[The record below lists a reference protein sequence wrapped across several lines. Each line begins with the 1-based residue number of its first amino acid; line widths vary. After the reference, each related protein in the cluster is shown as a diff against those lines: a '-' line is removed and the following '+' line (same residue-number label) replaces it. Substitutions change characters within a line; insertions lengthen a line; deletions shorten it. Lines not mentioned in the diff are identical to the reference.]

1 VIHTAEV
8 GCGIAAHRAHPGLH
22 FHANAAMALN
32 LIEEGR
38 KAGVERF
45 IYVGT
50 ADAYPGDAPVPMKES
65 DLWAG
70 LPDASHASYGVAKRI
85 AAIMLEAYRAEYG
98 MGGAY
103 LLMTN
108 IYGPGADFD
117 PESSQVVAAM
127 IRRFVEAERSGAEHA
142 TCWGSGQATRDFLY
156 VDDAARAIVAAADA
170 YDSPVPL
177 NIGSGTEVPIR
188 ELAELTA
195 AAAGY
200 EGRIVWD
207 TPGPDGIARR
217 SLDVTRAGDL
227 LGFKPEV
234 SLAEGLERTVGW
246 WRERA

>member
-1 VIHTAEV
+1 
-8 GCGIAAHRAHPGLH
+8 
-22 FHANAAMALN
+22 
-32 LIEEGR
+32 
-38 KAGVERF
+38 
-45 IYVGT
+45 
-50 ADAYPGDAPVPMKES
+50 
-65 DLWAG
+65 
-70 LPDASHASYGVAKRI
+70 
-85 AAIMLEAYRAEYG
+85 
-98 MGGAY
+98 
-103 LLMTN
+103 MTN
-108 IYGPGADFD
+108 VYGLGADFD

-127 IRRFVEAERSGAEHA
+127 IRRFVEAERSGAEHV
-142 TCWGSGQATRDFLY
+142 TCRGSGRATRDFLY

-170 YDSPVPL
+170 YESPVPL

-207 TPGPDGIARR
+207 TTGPDGIARR